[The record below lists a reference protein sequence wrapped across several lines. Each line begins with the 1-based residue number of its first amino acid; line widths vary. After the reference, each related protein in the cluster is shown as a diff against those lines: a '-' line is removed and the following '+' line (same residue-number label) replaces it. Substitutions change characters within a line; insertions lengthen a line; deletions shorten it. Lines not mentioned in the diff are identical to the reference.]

1 MNSETPQF
9 RAHCERLIGLLPELA
24 NNVIRRTLDALRAP
38 KGDLA
43 VAADRQ
49 LVFGVASQIQ
59 QHQLRFHEALTHRFQ
74 TEVAQAR
81 QARPTSQDP
90 ADGAPAKSMF
100 TKLDELS
107 LVDESAAQAT
117 IEVARTVQLID
128 LVTEWSLR
136 ELQSYSAALRGDTD
150 IRATANPF
158 SPAAFARALSDAVSV
173 LQLPGPDRQLLLR
186 VAGRELAR
194 LLHRFYGDAN
204 LKLHQEGVTPVEFK
218 TVVNPHAPAA
228 TPMDVTRPGAL
239 DALLQRLPAAQ
250 QMSPPMVTA
259 ALDRALQ
266 QMPLNQLGAQIS
278 DPRAIQALSQLL
290 ERMVKESASVP
301 TVQPVVQS
309 LQTSM
314 IRLAMQEPQLV
325 DNLQHP
331 SWQLINDL
339 VSYVSGFRPEEAA
352 EQQRFIDQIHP
363 IIDRLVANTSPNT
376 EDFVQAR
383 SEIQQAIDAQ
393 SAELLE
399 SREATLKALEE
410 ADHLETLKGLL
421 HQQVEQ
427 HLEGHTVPIIV
438 SDFLRGPWVEVMVH
452 VMTQTEMDEA
462 ESHGLIN
469 VVEELV
475 TSLQRPTT
483 LEERDRLRAVL
494 PSLTERLRKGM
505 ALINWPPKLR
515 GDLMEQLMVV
525 HARYLRSPP
534 VPAAPVEAAPE
545 LTPHEI
551 VSQIRAEHIDSV
563 WEQLNP
569 DPEPQIHVGA
579 LPTVPMGLE
588 AQAQDEASGPEAVNA
603 WVDEL
608 RPGTWFKLS
617 LHGEWVNSRL
627 IWVSR
632 NHRFF
637 MFTGRQHAEIHTLP
651 RHVLCKLR
659 SEGLAAAVQQR
670 SLVQRAAD
678 SLMGD
683 LGD

>member
-1 MNSETPQF
+1 MTSETPQF
-9 RAHCERLIGLLPELA
+9 QAHCERLIGLLPELA
-24 NNVIRRTLDALRAP
+24 NNVIRHTLDALRAP

-43 VAADRQ
+43 VAQDRQ
-49 LVFGVASQIQ
+49 LVFGVASHLQ

-74 TEVAQAR
+74 AEVALAR
-81 QARPTSQDP
+81 QSVQADAGGARK
-90 ADGAPAKSMF
+90 APSL
-100 TKLDELS
+100 KLDELS
-107 LVDESAAQAT
+107 LVDESAAETT

-128 LVTEWSLR
+128 LLTEWSLR
-136 ELQSYSAALRGDTD
+136 ELQSYTAALRGDPE
-150 IRATANPF
+150 IRAAANPF

-173 LQLPGPDRQLLLR
+173 LQLPGAERQLLLR
-186 VAGRELAR
+186 VAGKELAR

-204 LKLHQEGVTPVEFK
+204 LQLHQQGVTPVEYK
-218 TVVNPHAPAA
+218 AVINPHAPAPA
-228 TPMDVTRPGAL
+228 ALDVTRPGVL
-239 DALLQRLPAAQ
+239 DALLQRLPAAL
-250 QMSPPMVTA
+250 QMSPAVVTA
-259 ALDRALQ
+259 ALDHALQ
-266 QMPLNQLGAQIS
+266 QIPLNQVGTQVD
-278 DPRAIQALSQLL
+278 DPRTIQKLSQLL
-290 ERMVKESASVP
+290 ERMVKESGSVP
-301 TVQPVVQS
+301 AVQPVVQE

-314 IRLAMQEPQLV
+314 IHLALQEPQLV
-325 DNLQHP
+325 ENLQHP

-339 VSYVSGFRPEEAA
+339 VSYVGGFRHDEAA
-352 EQQRFIDQIHP
+352 AQHAFIEQIRP
-363 IIDRLVANTSPNT
+363 IIGQLVANTSPHAD
-376 EDFVQAR
+376 DFVQAR
-383 SEIQQAIDAQ
+383 QAVQEAIDAQ
-393 SAELLE
+393 SAELLA

-427 HLEGHTVPIIV
+427 HLEGHTVPIVV
-438 SDFLRGPWVEVMVH
+438 SDFLRGPWVDVMVH
-452 VMTQTEMDEA
+452 VMTQADMPDE

-483 LEERDRLRAVL
+483 LAERDRLRTML

-534 VPAAPVEAAPE
+534 APATPAEAPRE

-551 VSQIRAEHIDSV
+551 VSQIRSEHIDSV

-569 DPEPQIHVGA
+569 EPEPRVHVGA
-579 LPTVPMGLE
+579 LPTVPMGLP
-588 AQAQDEASGPEAVNA
+588 AADDTPSGPEAALA
-603 WVDEL
+603 WVEAL

-617 LHGEWVNSRL
+617 LQGEWVNARL

-632 NHRFF
+632 NQRFF
-637 MFTGRQHAEIHTLP
+637 MFTGRQADEIHTLP
-651 RHVLCKLR
+651 RQVLCNLR
-659 SEGLAAAVQQR
+659 EQGLVTEVQQR

-678 SLMGD
+678 SLMGE

>member
-1 MNSETPQF
+1 MTSETPQF
-9 RAHCERLIGLLPELA
+9 KAHCERLIGLLPELA
-24 NNVIRRTLDALRAP
+24 NSVIRRTLEALRAP

-43 VAADRQ
+43 VAQDRQ
-49 LVFGVASQIQ
+49 LVFGVASHIQ

-74 TEVAQAR
+74 SEVALALQSR
-81 QARPTSQDP
+81 QADP
-90 ADGAPAKSMF
+90 SGARKAPSL
-100 TKLDELS
+100 KLDELS
-107 LVDESAAQAT
+107 LVDESAAETT

-128 LVTEWSLR
+128 LITEWSLR
-136 ELQSYSAALRGDTD
+136 ELQSYTAALRGDDD
-150 IRATANPF
+150 IRAEANPF

-173 LQLPGPDRQLLLR
+173 LQLPGAERQLLLR
-186 VAGRELAR
+186 VAGKELAR

-204 LKLHQEGVTPVEFK
+204 LHLHLEGVIPVEYK
-218 TVVNPHAPAA
+218 AVINPHAPAPA
-228 TPMDVTRPGAL
+228 VMDVTRPGAL
-239 DALLQRLPAAQ
+239 DALLQRLPAAL
-250 QMSPPMVTA
+250 QMSPPVVTA

-266 QMPLNQLGAQIS
+266 QLPLNQIGTQID
-278 DPRAIQALSQLL
+278 DPRAIQGLSQLL

-301 TVQPVVQS
+301 SVQPMVQD

-314 IRLAMQEPQLV
+314 IRLALQEPQLV

-339 VSYVSGFRPEEAA
+339 VSYVSGFRPEEHA
-352 EQQRFIDQIHP
+352 EQRQFIEHIHP
-363 IIDRLVANTSPNT
+363 IIDRLVANTTPQS
-376 EDFVQAR
+376 EDFTQAR
-383 SEIQQAIDAQ
+383 QEIQKAIDAQ
-393 SAELLE
+393 SAALLE

-421 HQQVEQ
+421 QQQVEQ
-427 HLEGHTVPIIV
+427 HLEGRTVPIIV
-438 SDFLRGPWVEVMVH
+438 SDFLRGPWVDVMMN
-452 VMTQTEMDEA
+452 VMAHTDMDEA

-469 VVEELV
+469 VVEDLV

-483 LEERDRLRAVL
+483 LGERDRLRGML

-534 VPAAPVEAAPE
+534 TPATPAEAAPE

-551 VSQIRAEHIDSV
+551 VSQIRSEHIDSV

-569 DPEPQIHVGA
+569 DPEPHVHVGA
-579 LPTVPMGLE
+579 LPTVPMGLD
-588 AQAQDEASGPEAVNA
+588 AQAKDEGSGPEAIEAWVNA
-603 WVDEL
+603 L

-617 LHGEWVNSRL
+617 LQGEWVNSRL

-637 MFTGRQHAEIHTLP
+637 MFTGRQQAEIHTLP

-659 SEGLAAAVQQR
+659 SEGLAAEVHQR

>member
-1 MNSETPQF
+1 MTSETPQF
-9 RAHCERLIGLLPELA
+9 HAHCERLIGLLPELA
-24 NNVIRRTLDALRAP
+24 NSVIRHTLDALRTP

-49 LVFGVASQIQ
+49 LVFGVASLIQ

-74 TEVAQAR
+74 TEVAHAR
-81 QARPTSQDP
+81 QARKERQESP
-90 ADGAPAKSMF
+90 DGTPAKSMF
-100 TKLDELS
+100 SKLDELS
-107 LVDESAAQAT
+107 LVDESAAQET

-136 ELQSYSAALRGDTD
+136 ELQSFSSALRGDTD
-150 IRATANPF
+150 IRPEANPF
-158 SPAAFARALSDAVSV
+158 SPAAFARALSGAVSA
-173 LQLPGPDRQLLLR
+173 LPLPGPERQLLLR
-186 VAGRELAR
+186 VAGREMAR

-204 LKLHQEGVTPVEFK
+204 LHLHQAGVTPLEFK
-218 TVVNPHAPAA
+218 TVVNPHAPSAI
-228 TPMDVTRPGAL
+228 PMDVTRPGAL
-239 DALLQRLPAAQ
+239 DALLQRLPTAQ

-266 QMPLNQLGAQIS
+266 QLPLNQLGAQIS

-339 VSYVSGFRPEEAA
+339 VSYVSGFRPEEAH

-363 IIDRLVANTSPNT
+363 IIDRLIGNTTPRS

-421 HQQVEQ
+421 QQQVEQ
-427 HLEGHTVPIIV
+427 HLEARTVPLIV

-452 VMTQTEMDEA
+452 VMTQTDMDEA

-469 VVEELV
+469 VVEDLV

-483 LEERDRLRAVL
+483 LDERDRLRAML

-534 VPAAPVEAAPE
+534 TPATPAEAAPA

-551 VSQIRAEHIDSV
+551 VSQIRSEHIDSV

-588 AQAQDEASGPEAVNA
+588 AQSKDEGAGPEAVEA
-603 WVDEL
+603 WVAEL

-617 LHGEWVNSRL
+617 LQGEWVNSRL

-637 MFTGRQHAEIHTLP
+637 MFTGRQHAEIHSLP

>member
-1 MNSETPQF
+1 MTSETPPF
-9 RAHCERLIGLLPELA
+9 HAHCERLIGQLPELA

-43 VAADRQ
+43 VAQDRQ
-49 LVFGVASQIQ
+49 LVFGVASLLQ

-74 TEVAQAR
+74 SEVALARQAR
-81 QARPTSQDP
+81 QADP
-90 ADGAPAKSMF
+90 SGARKAPSL
-100 TKLDELS
+100 KLDELS
-107 LVDESAAQAT
+107 LVDESAAETT

-136 ELQSYSAALRGDTD
+136 ELQSYTAALRGDND
-150 IRATANPF
+150 IRAEANPF

-173 LQLPGPDRQLLLR
+173 LQLPGAERQLLLR
-186 VAGRELAR
+186 VAGKELAR

-204 LKLHQEGVTPVEFK
+204 LHLHHEGVTPVEYK
-218 TVVNPHAPAA
+218 AVINPHAPAPA
-228 TPMDVTRPGAL
+228 AMDVTRPGAL
-239 DALLQRLPAAQ
+239 DALLQRLPAVL
-250 QMSPPMVTA
+250 QMSPPVVTA

-266 QMPLNQLGAQIS
+266 QLPLNQIGTQID
-278 DPRAIQALSQLL
+278 DPRAIQNLSLLL

-301 TVQPVVQS
+301 AVQPVVQE

-314 IRLAMQEPQLV
+314 IRLALQEPQLV

-339 VSYVSGFRPEEAA
+339 VSYVSGFRHDEADA
-352 EQQRFIDQIHP
+352 QHAFIEQIRP
-363 IIDRLVANTSPNT
+363 IINALVTNTSPHAD
-376 EDFVQAR
+376 DFIQAR
-383 SEIQQAIDAQ
+383 QAIQQAIDAQ

-427 HLEGHTVPIIV
+427 HLEGRTVPIIV
-438 SDFLRGPWVEVMVH
+438 SDFLRGPWVDVMVR
-452 VMTQTEMDEA
+452 VMTQAEMDDE

-469 VVEELV
+469 VVEDLV

-483 LEERDRLRAVL
+483 LDERDRLRTML

-505 ALINWPPKLR
+505 SLINWPPKLR

-534 VPAAPVEAAPE
+534 TPATPAEASPE
-545 LTPHEI
+545 LTPQEI
-551 VSQIRAEHIDSV
+551 VSQIRSEHIDSV
-563 WEQLNP
+563 WAQLNP
-569 DPEPQIHVGA
+569 DPEPRVQVGA
-579 LPTVPMGLE
+579 LPTVPMALT
-588 AQAQDEASGPEAVNA
+588 APDDDTPSGPEAAEA
-603 WVDEL
+603 WVEEL
-608 RPGTWFKLS
+608 HPGTWFKLS
-617 LHGEWVNSRL
+617 LQGEWVNSRL

-632 NHRFF
+632 NQRFF
-637 MFTGRQHAEIHTLP
+637 MFTGRQADEIHTLP
-651 RHVLCKLR
+651 RQVLCTLR
-659 SEGLAAAVQQR
+659 EQGLVTAVQQR

-678 SLMGD
+678 SLMGELD
-683 LGD
+683 D